1 MTATSSTST
10 TPRKASPGS
19 LPSRR
24 QTHQRQARS
33 PLPRCLS
40 RARPHSRR
48 KASKCRQ
55 GWRAIRWR
63 WGMRGK
69 QRPRTR
75 TVWRLGI
82 WWKFTRCVGLRSL
95 MACVARLSCLR
106 TPRPGVGASNP
117 GTRTRTLTR
126 KHSLCIILCMYVC
139 VCVYVCVCTV
149 HSLRLHSIQ
158 CCVSTQCTVCVYTV
172 HTVCLYSAHC
182 VSIQCTLCASAHC
195 VSIQYTR
202 R

>member
-126 KHSLCIILCMYVC
+126 KHSLCIILCTYVC
-139 VCVYVCVCTV
+139 VCVCMCVCV
-149 HSLRLHSIQ
+149 Q
-158 CCVSTQCTVCVYTV
+158 YTVCVYTAYSAA
-172 HTVCLYSAHC
+172 CLHSAHC